1 MENFSLLYPEG
12 YDEGKRLS
20 HRMKNYEFV
29 KELQL
34 ESLVVLIQD
43 GYRGMTNLK
52 LQDFFTTDEEVLQYR
67 LDIVEDMVEHRE
79 WFDLFCKAIPAIQ
92 NVSDLRRSMDND
104 FSIESALGSIR
115 FLEMYIEIVDL
126 FAEGLLSV
134 EAHSKGLL
142 ALQAKVREVAEGGE
156 YRSLKEKLGREET
169 NFGLVKSITLG
180 VNLDETL
187 RVQDAGIVSVNM
199 EKFRPGTV
207 MDKLLKKTGKDS
219 MVLMTS
225 LFSIPKGLHI
235 GDAKAV
241 EISARSALNTIFA
254 RTIRNFGPVI
264 QKYFAVNTSWFVQLL
279 DDIRFLTAGVKF
291 ILDMKEKGFVM
302 CKPKIAPVKEKKC
315 SLIGVYNPVLA
326 AKGVEKTIVS
336 NAFVYDEKGRFY
348 LVTGPNHGG
357 KSIFAYSIGMTQA
370 LFQLGL
376 FVPAQ
381 TAHISPATGIF
392 THFPVSDEDNY
403 GKGRLESEC
412 ARLGKILEELE
423 DTDILIMDES
433 FSSTSGVEAEYI
445 ASEVLTGI
453 GLTGCGGIFV
463 THIHELTRKLEE
475 YNNYPGNT
483 GKIDNLVAL
492 MENKEDG
499 TRSYK
504 VERTMPDGLSY
515 ARDIAARYGLLHK
528 LPVFAGNDKIEWEKE
543 EKQER

>member
-29 KELQL
+29 KGLQL

-219 MVLMTS
+219 MV
-225 LFSIPKGLHI
+225 
-235 GDAKAV
+235 
-241 EISARSALNTIFA
+241 
-254 RTIRNFGPVI
+254 
-264 QKYFAVNTSWFVQLL
+264 
-279 DDIRFLTAGVKF
+279 F
-291 ILDMKEKGFVM
+291 I
-302 CKPKIAPVKEKKC
+302 
-315 SLIGVYNPVLA
+315 
-326 AKGVEKTIVS
+326 
-336 NAFVYDEKGRFY
+336 
-348 LVTGPNHGG
+348 
-357 KSIFAYSIGMTQA
+357 
-370 LFQLGL
+370 
-376 FVPAQ
+376 
-381 TAHISPATGIF
+381 
-392 THFPVSDEDNY
+392 
-403 GKGRLESEC
+403 
-412 ARLGKILEELE
+412 
-423 DTDILIMDES
+423 
-433 FSSTSGVEAEYI
+433 
-445 ASEVLTGI
+445 
-453 GLTGCGGIFV
+453 
-463 THIHELTRKLEE
+463 
-475 YNNYPGNT
+475 
-483 GKIDNLVAL
+483 
-492 MENKEDG
+492 
-499 TRSYK
+499 
-504 VERTMPDGLSY
+504 
-515 ARDIAARYGLLHK
+515 
-528 LPVFAGNDKIEWEKE
+528 
-543 EKQER
+543 